1 MSFVTVQGR
10 RIEYDFIEGPGR
22 NRPTIVFLHEGL
34 GSIAIWRDFPARV
47 VEATGCRALVYSRYG
62 YGQSDALSAPRR
74 VDYMHEEAQKA
85 LPEFLEKLDVQ
96 APVLLGHSDGG
107 SIALI
112 RAGILPGAVA
122 GVITMAPHVMVED
135 MAIAGIEATK
145 HAYDTS
151 DLREKLSR
159 YHADPDS
166 AFRGWSD
173 IWLAPEFR
181 AWNIEEFLPDIA
193 CPVLAI
199 QGEDDEYGTLAQID
213 RIARGAPDVELLK
226 LRACGHSP
234 HRDQPDKLISA
245 VKTFIDRMP

>member
-10 RIEYDFIEGPGR
+10 RIEYEFIEGSGR

-34 GSIAIWRDFPARV
+34 GSIAMWKDFPARV
-47 VEATGCRALVYSRYG
+47 VEATGCKALVYSRYG
-62 YGQSDALSAPRR
+62 YGQSDALSAARR

-112 RAGILPGAVA
+112 RAGTSPGAVA
-122 GVITMAPHVMVED
+122 GVIAMAPHVMVED
-135 MAIAGIEATK
+135 RAIAGIKATK

-159 YHADPDS
+159 YHASPDS

-173 IWLAPEFR
+173 IWLAPDFR
-181 AWNIEEFLPDIA
+181 AWSIEEFLPDIA

-199 QGEDDEYGTLAQID
+199 QGENDEYGTLEQID
-213 RIARGAPDVELLK
+213 RIARGAADVELLK
-226 LRACGHSP
+226 LGACGHSP
-234 HRDQPDKLISA
+234 HRDQPDKVISA